1 MRGNLPFS
9 ISYNNKPKLQDCL
22 NAFTKK
28 EYLESEKVEQEM
40 EDYED
45 DIDCHY
51 VIDAYKCICDF
62 FRKLVRDPNTINEI
76 NDMKKIF
83 DMEMKTLRQA

>member
-9 ISYNNKPKLQDCL
+9 ISYNNKPKPQDCL
-22 NAFTKK
+22 NAFTRK
-28 EYLESEKVEQEM
+28 EYSESEKVEQEM